1 MNVKTKR
8 MGQVF
13 LMDKNIIRII
23 VDFAEIEEGETILE
37 IGSGPGNL
45 TKELLSKG
53 AKVTAIEKSK
63 EYFDLLSVTLK
74 EEIDSGK
81 LNLIHGDAVD
91 IEFPYFDKIVSN
103 IPYSISSPITFKL
116 LNYNFKM
123 GIIMYQKEFAKRL
136 VAKVGSKDYS
146 RLSIDLY
153 YFADAEI
160 LRYVPKSCFY
170 PVPEVDSAIVKIIP
184 RKKFSVKD
192 EKNFFNL
199 TKILFSQRRKKIKN
213 ILKMDNIPYGEK
225 RPEEL
230 SPEEIGLISD
240 IITEKVN

>member
-1 MNVKTKR
+1 MNVKMKR

-45 TKELLSKG
+45 TKELLSRG
-53 AKVTAIEKSK
+53 ANVIAIEKSK

-74 EEIDSGK
+74 EEIDRRK
-81 LNLIHGDAVD
+81 LNLILGDAVD

-103 IPYSISSPITFKL
+103 IPYGISSPITFKL

-199 TKILFSQRRKKIKN
+199 TKTLFSQRRKKIKN

-230 SPEEIGLISD
+230 SPEEIGGISD
-240 IITEKVN
+240 FITEQVN

>member
-1 MNVKTKR
+1 MNVKMKR

-45 TKELLSKG
+45 TKELLSRG

-103 IPYSISSPITFKL
+103 IPYGISSPITFKL

-184 RKKFSVKD
+184 RKKFIVKD

-240 IITEKVN
+240 IITEQVN